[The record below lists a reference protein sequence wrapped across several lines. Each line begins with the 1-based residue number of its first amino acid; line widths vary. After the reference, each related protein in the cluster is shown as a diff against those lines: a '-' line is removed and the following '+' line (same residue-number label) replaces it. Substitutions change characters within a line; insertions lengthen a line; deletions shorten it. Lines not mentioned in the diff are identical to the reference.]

1 MALTDVK
8 CRGTK
13 PGSTRKKLFDGGGL
27 QFWVQPNGTRL
38 WQLVYQFQGKQTQ
51 LALGPYP
58 QVSLVETRARREELK
73 AKLRAGI
80 NPAEEKRR
88 LESQEERPR
97 DTFKEVAMEFIDQ
110 CRRDNLA
117 APTMIKTLVWNRRS

>member
-13 PGSTRKKLFDGGGL
+13 PGRSRQKLSDGGGL
-27 QFWVQPNGTRL
+27 QLWVQPNGRA
-38 WQLVYQFQGKQTQ
+38 YGSSSINSKGSKSI
-51 LALGPYP
+51 ALGPYP